1 VSATPPEAGSTPTEA
16 APTPATEVGATDGRS
31 AGVGAT
37 DDHSTGVGAADGR
50 NVEHSPPARGP
61 VGLRGAR
68 AVWWPAAIVGAVM
81 AGLILWQLAIP
92 RDFYTGTNSV
102 GVRSVV
108 ANLEVGQRL
117 CVPGLQLPADTGRVQ
132 LAVFAHSPTF
142 TASLRVIAG
151 GRAVSSTMTGVP
163 GPTSLVYANAPIPV
177 RPASPA
183 AVPATVCIAPRSGPI
198 ALGGMIGLQADQLPA
213 RLDGAPVAN
222 RVGVWFMPP
231 AGTQRSLLESA
242 GTIFSRAALFR
253 PGIVGAWTYPFLLFG
268 LLPLSWALAL
278 LALARAA
285 AGWPNRGCERSECP
299 PVRSLRLRGR
309 TLRPAVA
316 IALIA
321 FANAASWALITPAF
335 NAPDEPDHFAYAQ
348 YFAETGRAPERAP
361 GPRASYSSDQTMA
374 LNAVNVFSQVALPDG
389 RPPWLAAEQS
399 AWEHEVAKT
408 PHPGDNGGGYTTAA
422 APHQPAYY
430 ALLAPAY
437 LAVHS
442 QSIYSQL
449 TAMRLISALLGALVA
464 LCAFGVIR
472 EVLPRQPTAALAT
485 GLLVAFQ
492 PMFGFM
498 AGAVN
503 NDNGINAAAA
513 LALYLTIRALRRG
526 LTWRIALAL
535 GATLAFAPLLK
546 ETGYEIYPAV
556 AVGLVGMAW
565 RRHRLRD
572 TRAWAALAA
581 AFLVVRAGWSLLQP
595 VFYPPVAGH
604 AQAGGIAAASALTTA
619 EQMPGRFA
627 VYLWELFL
635 PRLSFMGD
643 LFPAGWPFRQVYVE
657 RGWGAFGWY
666 TWLFPSWVYTAIV
679 IAMGLVALLALSAA
693 VRERVAVLARFFEV
707 AVIALFPIC
716 VLVAVEAAYFAPN
729 GGRTVVAEQGRYIF
743 PAIAALAAIAVAGT
757 FGAGRRWHVPLA
769 TTLVVAMI
777 GLSYASQWL
786 TLGSFF
792 T

>member
-1 VSATPPEAGSTPTEA
+1 MSATPPEAASTPTEVGSTPA
-16 APTPATEVGATDGRS
+16 TGVAPTPATGASPTSAAGVSAVDGRT
-31 AGVGAT
+31 AE
-37 DDHSTGVGAADGR
+37 VGAADD
-50 NVEHSPPARGP
+50 HSAEGNSPAPEWAR
-61 VGLRGAR
+61 LRGAR

-92 RDFYTGTNSV
+92 RDFYTGTDSV

-108 ANLEVGQRL
+108 ANLDVGQRL

-163 GPTSLVYANAPIPV
+163 GPTSLVYANATIPT
-177 RPASPA
+177 RASAPA

-198 ALGGMIGLQADQLPA
+198 ALGGMIGLQANQLPA
-213 RLDGAPVAN
+213 RLDGVPVAN

-242 GTIFSRAALFR
+242 GAIFSRAALFR
-253 PGIVGAWTYPFLLFG
+253 PGIVGAWTYPFLLFV

-285 AGWPNRGCERSECP
+285 AGRP
-299 PVRSLRLRGR
+299 LRLRGR

-348 YFAETGRAPERAP
+348 YFAETGRAPERVP
-361 GPRASYSSDQTMA
+361 GPRAPYSTDQSLA

-389 RPPWLAAEQS
+389 RPPWLALQQS
-399 AWEHEVAKT
+399 AWGHEVATT
-408 PHPGDNGGGYTTAA
+408 PHPADNGGGYTTAA

-437 LAVHS
+437 LAVSS

-449 TAMRLISALLGALVA
+449 TAMRLVSALLGALVA
-464 LCAFGVIR
+464 LCAFGVLR
-472 EVLPRQPTAALAT
+472 EVLPRQPTAALAA

-526 LTWRIALAL
+526 LSWRIALAL

-556 AVGLVGMAW
+556 AVGLLGMAW
-565 RRHRLRD
+565 RRHRLID
-572 TRAWAALAA
+572 TRAWAALVA
-581 AFLVVRAGWSLLQP
+581 AFLAVREGWSLLQP

-604 AQAGGIAAASALTTA
+604 APGGGIAAASALTTA

-643 LFPAGWPFRQVYVE
+643 LFPPGWPFKQVYVE

-666 TWLFPSWVYTAIV
+666 TWLFPNWVYTAI
-679 IAMGLVALLALSAA
+679 IFAMGLVALLALSAA
-693 VRERVAVLARFFEV
+693 VRERVAVAARFFEV
-707 AVIALFPIC
+707 AVIALFPLC
-716 VLVAVEAAYFAPN
+716 VLVAVEAAYFAPQ

-743 PAIAALAAIAVAGT
+743 PAIAALAAIAVSGT

>member
-1 VSATPPEAGSTPTEA
+1 MQAPPPRLG
-16 APTPATEVGATDGRS
+16 GG
-31 AGVGAT
+31 
-37 DDHSTGVGAADGR
+37 
-50 NVEHSPPARGP
+50 
-61 VGLRGAR
+61 R
-68 AVWWPAAIVGAVM
+68 AVWWPAAIVGVVM

-92 RDFYTGTNSV
+92 RDFYTGTDSV

-108 ANLEVGQRL
+108 ANLDVGQRL

-142 TASLRVIAG
+142 TASLRVIAA
-151 GRAVSSTMTGVP
+151 GRTVSSTMTGVP
-163 GPTSLVYANAPIPV
+163 GPTSLVYANAPIPA

-183 AVPATVCIAPRSGPI
+183 TVPATVCIAPRSGPI
-198 ALGGMIGLQADQLPA
+198 ALGGMIGLQANQLPA

-231 AGTQRSLLESA
+231 AGVQRSLLESA
-242 GTIFSRAALFR
+242 GAIFSRAALFR
-253 PGIVGAWTYPFLLFG
+253 PGIVGSWTYPFLLFV

-285 AGWPNRGCERSECP
+285 AGRPLS
-299 PVRSLRLRGR
+299 LRGR

-316 IALIA
+316 IVLIA

-348 YFAETGRAPERAP
+348 YFAETGHAPERVP
-361 GPRASYSSDQTMA
+361 GPRPPYSTDQTMA

-389 RPPWLAAEQS
+389 RPPWLGVQQS
-399 AWEHEVAKT
+399 AWEHEVAT
-408 PHPGDNGGGYTTAA
+408 TAHPADNGGGYTTAA

-437 LAVHS
+437 LAVSS

-449 TAMRLISALLGALVA
+449 TAMRLVSALLGALVA

-472 EVLPRQPTAALAT
+472 EVLPRQPAAALAA

-556 AVGLVGMAW
+556 AVGLLGMAW
-565 RRHRLRD
+565 RRHRLID
-572 TRAWAALAA
+572 TRAWAALVA
-581 AFLVVRAGWSLLQP
+581 AFLVVREGWSLLQP

-604 AQAGGIAAASALTTA
+604 AQGGGIAAASALTTA

-643 LFPAGWPFRQVYVE
+643 LFPPGWPFRQVYVE

-666 TWLFPSWVYTAIV
+666 TWLFPNWVYTAI
-679 IAMGLVALLALSAA
+679 IFAMGLVALLALSAA
-693 VRERVAVLARFFEV
+693 VRERVAVAGRFFEV

-716 VLVAVEAAYFAPN
+716 VLVAVEAAYFAPT

-743 PAIAALAAIAVAGT
+743 PAIAALAAIAVSGT

>member
-1 VSATPPEAGSTPTEA
+1 MSARPPEV
-16 APTPATEVGATDGRS
+16 APTPT
-31 AGVGAT
+31 AGVDSAEGPT
-37 DDHSTGVGAADGR
+37 DERRPAAPG
-50 NVEHSPPARGP
+50 SARLG
-61 VGLRGAR
+61 GAR

-92 RDFYTGTNSV
+92 RDFYTGTDSV

-108 ANLEVGQRL
+108 ANLEVGQTL

-132 LAVFAHSPTF
+132 LAVFAHRPRF
-142 TASLRVIAG
+142 TAELRVIAA
-151 GRAVSSTMTGVP
+151 GRTVSSTMRGIP
-163 GPTSLVYANAPIPV
+163 GPTSLVYAAAAIPV
-177 RPASPA
+177 RPASPV
-183 AVPATVCIAPRSGPI
+183 AVPATVCIAPRDGPI
-198 ALGGMIGLQADQLPA
+198 ALGGMIGLQANQLPA
-213 RLDGAPVAN
+213 TLDGSPVGN

-231 AGTQRSLLESA
+231 AGVQRSLLESA
-242 GTIFSRAALFR
+242 GAIFSRAALFR
-253 PGIVGAWTYPFLLFG
+253 PGIVGAWTYPFLLFAV
-268 LLPLSWALAL
+268 LPLCWALSL

-285 AGWPNRGCERSECP
+285 VGRP
-299 PVRSLRLRGR
+299 LRLRGR

-316 IALIA
+316 LALIA

-348 YFAETGRAPERAP
+348 YFAETGRAPARVPDARP
-361 GPRASYSSDQTMA
+361 PYSTDQTMA
-374 LNAVNVFSQVALPDG
+374 LNAVNVFSQVGLPDG
-389 RPPWLAAEQS
+389 RPPWLAVDLS
-399 AWEHEVAKT
+399 AWEREVARI
-408 PHPGDNGGGYTTAA
+408 PHPADNGGGLTVAA
-422 APHQPAYY
+422 SPHQPAYY

-437 LAVHS
+437 LAVRS
-442 QSIYSQL
+442 QSIFSQL
-449 TAMRLISALLGALVA
+449 TAMRLVSALLGTLVA

-472 EVLPRQPTAALAT
+472 EVLPRQPAAALAA

-492 PMFGFM
+492 PMFGFI

-513 LALYLTIRALRRG
+513 LALYLTIRGLRRG
-526 LTWRIALAL
+526 LTWRIALSL

-556 AVGLVGMAW
+556 AVGLVGMVW
-565 RRHRLRD
+565 RRHRLGD
-572 TRAWAALAA
+572 TRAWAALAG
-581 AFLVVRAGWSLLQP
+581 AFLAVRAGWALLQP

-604 AQAGGIAAASALTTA
+604 AEGGGIAAAGALTTA
-619 EQMPGRFA
+619 EHMPGRFL

-635 PRLSFMGD
+635 PRLGFMGD
-643 LFPAGWPFRQVYVE
+643 LFPPGWPFRAIYVE

-666 TWLFPSWVYTAIV
+666 TWVFPGWVYSAI
-679 IAMGLVALLALSAA
+679 ILAMGLVALLALSAA
-693 VRERVAVLARFFEV
+693 VRERLAVLSRFFEV

-716 VLVAVEAAYFAPN
+716 VLVAVEAAYFAPE

-743 PAIAALAAIAVAGT
+743 PAIAALAAIAVSGT
-757 FGAGRRWHVPLA
+757 FGLGRRWHVPLA
-769 TTLVVAMI
+769 TTLVVAML